1 MLLPQPSQRQRSL
14 EAGLCESN
22 DMLQISWR
30 SNSLVVEPYRADLK
44 TGKLAIEDTLKPG
57 RSGDD

>member
-1 MLLPQPSQRQRSL
+1 
-14 EAGLCESN
+14 
-22 DMLQISWR
+22 MLQISWR